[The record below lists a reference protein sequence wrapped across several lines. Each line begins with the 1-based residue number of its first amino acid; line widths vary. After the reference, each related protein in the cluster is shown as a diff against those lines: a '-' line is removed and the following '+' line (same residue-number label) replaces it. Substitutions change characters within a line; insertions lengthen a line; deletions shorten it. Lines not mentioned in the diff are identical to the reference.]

1 MTEKNVL
8 MPAEILNVIV
18 EAAQKKASLSKINM
32 VLLGILA
39 GAFIGFASEGSNM
52 AAFNLL
58 SKPETFGLGK
68 ALAGAIFGTGL
79 MLVIIA
85 GGELFTGN
93 TLMISGVFEGLIT
106 VPSMLKNWLFVYLGN
121 FIGSVLIAMMING
134 AGLLSSGG
142 NMLGAVTIKIAAY
155 KIGLSFTEAFI
166 LGVLCNWLVCLAIWM
181 ANGANDMSGK
191 ILAIFFPIWLFITSG
206 FEHSIANMYYIP
218 AGILAKSNPVLADA
232 ALELGVKGEALN
244 NLSWSS
250 FVLNNLI
257 PVSLGNFVGGAICVA
272 SIYWLVYKKSLK
284 MVMEEKSLQDNTKSI
299 SVDQQKKSA

>member
-272 SIYWLVYKKSLK
+272 SIYWLVFKKSLK